1 MAARDPY
8 RRRPPDLGASPD
20 LERRAAV
27 WALHRGVNLHE
38 GLTDRAED
46 GRPRRRLL
54 LVSLPLHLGGNLAEV
69 ERGRAAVEADVS
81 RLRDPVV
88 QVGAT
93 RIDVNFREQRA
104 KELATTAARAHEQ
117 HGCSLR
123 NDAVRR
129 SGASASR

>member
-1 MAARDPY
+1 MDARDPY
-8 RRRPPDLGASPD
+8 RRRLPDLGASPD

-27 WALHRGVNLHE
+27 WALHRRVNLHE

-69 ERGRAAVEADVS
+69 ERGRAAVEADGS

-88 QVGAT
+88 QIGAT
-93 RIDVNFREQRA
+93 RIDVNFREQGRKGRA
-104 KELATTAARAHEQ
+104 SATTRANSQ
-117 HGCSLR
+117 HSCSL
-123 NDAVRR
+123 
-129 SGASASR
+129 